1 MSVSPKGQP
10 IEKLPAEGKYK
21 KADIYSSAGTVADSE
36 LQPIGVSVS
45 L

>member
-21 KADIYSSAGTVADSE
+21 KLIFILLLE
-36 LQPIGVSVS
+36 H
-45 L
+45 